1 MDAATLEDMKLELTE
16 VRAARR
22 AFMTGGAV
30 QQAWSGRYGNR
41 MTYDNPTLAD
51 YAQMISTLE
60 RDIAALEAEL
70 AGRPRRRA
78 IAIGWQD

>member
-1 MDAATLEDMKLELTE
+1 
-16 VRAARR
+16 
-22 AFMTGGAV
+22 
-30 QQAWSGRYGNR
+30 